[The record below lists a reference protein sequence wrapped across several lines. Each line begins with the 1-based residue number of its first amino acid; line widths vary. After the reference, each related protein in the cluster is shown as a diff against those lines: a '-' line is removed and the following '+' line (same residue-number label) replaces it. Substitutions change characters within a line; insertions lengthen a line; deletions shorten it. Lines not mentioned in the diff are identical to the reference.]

1 MSDNL
6 AITYRQTLQR
16 HHWKCLQDY
25 ADITNGVAGRKDNVI
40 FQTIDVA
47 YSTTKKDPIY
57 KLIAIDP
64 SLGPNDGY
72 PCNFF
77 VHDPAMP
84 DIEQGSIV
92 VLKNAFIAEYKN
104 KLQITKNRYTE
115 FALFN
120 QKGLYYSS
128 QGYQNDSGDED
139 IYLAFKN
146 WSEQMKGSSAS
157 HSMVSN
163 KRPFLTTA
171 QIAEDNAKYFNYVGM
186 IVGFFGER
194 GNKREIKLTDF
205 TQNPSPLVRT
215 EGLVD
220 DGTIGNITNEMTL
233 LCTLY
238 QEHAKCGPFRFG
250 DLVFLDN
257 CTRNT
262 NNLLQLEIRVSY
274 SPDDRQHVTKLDPND
289 VRWQPLLRPLLQR
302 KEAHD
307 AFFNQSA
314 SQISGTVK
322 HPMRSRI
329 PGQHTLVPIKQL
341 LEKEEPGVEY
351 IRVTIEKQKPA
362 ELTTWLK
369 NYCWQ
374 CRITSVP
381 TISDGL
387 DACGRCGN
395 LMDPVYRAMFKVRD
409 ESGSELVVLAM
420 DEEAVS
426 V

>member
-1 MSDNL
+1 
-6 AITYRQTLQR
+6 
-16 HHWKCLQDY
+16 
-25 ADITNGVAGRKDNVI
+25 
-40 FQTIDVA
+40 
-47 YSTTKKDPIY
+47 
-57 KLIAIDP
+57 
-64 SLGPNDGY
+64 
-72 PCNFF
+72 
-77 VHDPAMP
+77 MP

-322 HPMRSRI
+322 HPMRSSKAK
-329 PGQHTLVPIKQL
+329 HVHLIKWALICYRRQGFL
-341 LEKEEPGVEY
+341 AS
-351 IRVTIEKQKPA
+351 IR
-362 ELTTWLK
+362 LFLSS
-369 NYCWQ
+369 NCWKKRFVNS
-374 CRITSVP
+374 C
-381 TISDGL
+381 
-387 DACGRCGN
+387 
-395 LMDPVYRAMFKVRD
+395 F
-409 ESGSELVVLAM
+409 EGS
-420 DEEAVS
+420 S
-426 V
+426 N